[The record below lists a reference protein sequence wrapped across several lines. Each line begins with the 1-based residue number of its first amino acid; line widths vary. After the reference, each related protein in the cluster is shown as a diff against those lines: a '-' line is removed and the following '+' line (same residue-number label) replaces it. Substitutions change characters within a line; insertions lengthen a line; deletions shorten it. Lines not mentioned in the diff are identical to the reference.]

1 MSEVGA
7 KTSLLCI
14 CLSAKG
20 KRFRH
25 GGVEGRHTPFQGA
38 VVVATPGIA
47 GDPAPRDA
55 VAGRWIIEHGNG
67 AEARI
72 KVLQNGRE
80 LGGSGREA
88 ANTGA
93 LDGVINGRDVSFEI
107 EWSNGHTGVYD
118 GSISADGRLRG
129 VNHDKADPGAQT
141 NWSVRRSFACP

>member
-1 MSEVGA
+1 MTRRWIMLGA
-7 KTSLLCI
+7 M
-14 CLSAKG
+14 A
-20 KRFRH
+20 
-25 GGVEGRHTPFQGA
+25 
-38 VVVATPGIA
+38 ATA
-47 GDPAPRDA
+47 LAAAPARAEPCP